1 MSDVKT
7 ENLWLMHGNCLDRMK
22 EIPDSSIS
30 MILADPPYQMTQNSW
45 DCLIDV
51 EQMWAELKRV
61 IKPSGAIL
69 LFGSQPFTTKLAA
82 SNMSWLRYMWY
93 WRKSRPA
100 GHMNA
105 KKAPL
110 RDVED
115 IVVFYSKQPTYN
127 PQGIVECSVVKKNT
141 KARSANGSN
150 YGAVAVDGKD
160 HVQKATN
167 YPRQVLDFASPH
179 NVGALHPTQKPVAL
193 LEYLIKTY
201 TNEGETVLDFT
212 QGSGSA
218 GVAAVNTG
226 RKYFGVEMDDH
237 YFNISKE
244 RILATTQ
251 AP

>member
-22 EIPDSSIS
+22 EIPDGSVD
-30 MILADPPYQMTQNSW
+30 MVLADVPFQMTQNSW
-45 DCLIDV
+45 DCMIDV

-61 IKPSGAIL
+61 IKPSCAIL

-127 PQGIVECSVVKKNT
+127 PQGVVECNVVKKNT

-201 TNEGETVLDFT
+201 TNEGETVLDFAH
-212 QGSGSA
+212 GSGST
-218 GVAAVNTG
+218 GIAAVNTG
-226 RKYFGVEMDDH
+226 RRYIGIEMNDH
-237 YFNISKE
+237 YFNISKD
-244 RILATTQ
+244 RILNTPT
-251 AP
+251 P